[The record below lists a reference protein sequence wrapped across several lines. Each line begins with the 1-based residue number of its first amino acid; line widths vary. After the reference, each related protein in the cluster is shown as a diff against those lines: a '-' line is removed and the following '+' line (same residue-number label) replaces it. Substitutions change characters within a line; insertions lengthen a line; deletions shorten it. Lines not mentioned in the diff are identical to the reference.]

1 MLSHQDL
8 TRPPINSSP
17 LPAGQHRGIKTDR
30 IFRVLLC
37 NVGTDLT
44 KYRIAKLAQAQQIQV
59 SLLLR
64 KLEKSRLVKGTRVV
78 DPKRLLS
85 EWSHLRVKSESRNYL
100 LKDILNILRNT
111 SLEYALTTYQAE
123 TMVNHYLFPSRTDIY
138 IKVRDSE
145 DWHDLLVNNGALV
158 GGGNVR
164 LSWYDDQVFYNSF
177 FLNGYRLASIP
188 QIIVD
193 LLREGGV
200 TVQAAEMMMKNYR
213 SLLHLNRLEID
224 RTKAFQASPKQS
236 N

>member
-1 MLSHQDL
+1 MLSRQDL
-8 TRPPINSSP
+8 EHPPAYNVP
-17 LPAGQHRGIKTDR
+17 LPEGRHRGIKTDR
-30 IFRVLLC
+30 IFRILLC

-64 KLEKSRLVKGTRVV
+64 RLEKSGLVKGTRVV
-78 DPKRLLS
+78 DPKGLLL
-85 EWSHLRVKSESRNYL
+85 EWSRLHVKSESRSYL
-100 LKDILNILRNT
+100 LKDILNILRNA

-123 TMVNHYLFPSRTDIY
+123 TMVNHYLFPSKTDVY
-138 IKVRDSE
+138 IKVDQSE
-145 DWHDLLVNNGALV
+145 EWHDFLVGNGALV

-164 LSWYDDQVFYNSF
+164 LIWYDDQVFYNAF
-177 FLNGYRLASIP
+177 FVNGYRLASIP

-193 LLREGGV
+193 LVREGGV

-213 SLLHLNRLEID
+213 SLLQLNRSKID
-224 RTKAFQASPKQS
+224 RPKSFKASSEQS

>member
-1 MLSHQDL
+1 LSHQDL
-8 TRPPINSSP
+8 THPPIHTAP
-17 LPAGQHRGIKTDR
+17 LPEGQHRGIKTER
-30 IFRVLLC
+30 IFRILLS

-123 TMVNHYLFPSRTDIY
+123 TTVNHYLFPSRTDIY

-145 DWHDLLVNNGALV
+145 DWHDFLVNHGALV

-164 LSWYDDQVFYNSF
+164 LTWYDDQVFYNSF

-213 SLLHLNRLEID
+213 SLLQLNRLEID
-224 RTKAFQASPKQS
+224 RTKPFQASPKQS
-236 N
+236 G